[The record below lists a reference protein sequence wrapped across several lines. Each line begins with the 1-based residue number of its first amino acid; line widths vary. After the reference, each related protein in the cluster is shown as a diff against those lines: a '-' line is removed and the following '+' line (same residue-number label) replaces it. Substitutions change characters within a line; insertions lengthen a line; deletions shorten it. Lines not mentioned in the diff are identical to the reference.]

1 LADQRRQENVV
12 NGKLYEFVVYREPVE
27 ESSSIS

>member
-12 NGKLYEFVVYREPVE
+12 NGILYEFVVYQEPVE